1 MSVVVKDCSYVLVHL
16 PSFIRYGSKP
26 YRDIS
31 INGGPGGELENKICK
46 RVRSYEE
53 ALTYPPNQVYIG
65 NLHPDDLNHIP
76 QPWYRHPC
84 LQAKRQGKFG
94 EIIPEEEFYAW
105 MKIADDFDL
114 VWLTKGFIE
123 KIKEKV
129 SSNHFV
135 REEDLRKLGPGVPL
149 EKIAEKIERDAALPL
164 YDAGTLVGSIRR
176 DHEMDDSLKAHVL
189 LENLL
194 AKASGAL
201 VMHHLFKRA
210 NLTPQ
215 AVDFIL
221 SCSEEAVGDRYNR
234 GGGSLSKAIGEMCRC
249 VNATGHDVK
258 AFCAAPLHA
267 ILDAACLVEA
277 GVFNHVVVV
286 GGGCLAKIGM
296 KYFSHLKHEM
306 PILEDVLAGIA
317 FLIAKDDGIN
327 PIIRLDCIGKHPIG
341 AASSQQEI
349 MTSLVV
355 KPLNKI
361 GKKMMEIDRY
371 ATEMHN
377 PEVTLPAGSGNTPY
391 TNYKIMG
398 ALAAMAGEISPSS
411 IEEFVKAKGMPGF
424 SPTQGH
430 VPAAVPF
437 LGHALEAMRAGRMNN
452 ALFVAKGSLFLGRM
466 SQLSDGMSFLLER
479 NPENNS
485 EQKIR

>member
-1 MSVVVKDCSYVLVHL
+1 MSVVVRDCSYVLVHV

-31 INGGPGGELENKICK
+31 VNGGPGRDLEKKIYEC
-46 RVRSYEE
+46 VRTYEE
-53 ALTYPPNQVYIG
+53 VVAYPPNQVFIG
-65 NLHPDDLNHIP
+65 NLHPDALRDIS
-76 QPWYRHPC
+76 QPWYEHPVPG
-84 LQAKRQGKFG
+84 AKRQGKFG
-94 EIIPEEEFYAW
+94 EIFPEDEFYGW
-105 MKIADDFDL
+105 MKVADDFDL
-114 VWLTKGFIE
+114 IWLTPEFIQTVRQ
-123 KIKEKV
+123 KLA
-129 SSNHFV
+129 SSPFANEV
-135 REEDLRKLGPGVPL
+135 QMKKLGPGTPL
-149 EKIAEKIERDAALPL
+149 DKILHKVEDDSALPL
-164 YDAGTLVGSIRR
+164 YHDGAVVGSIRR
-176 DHEMDDSLKAHVL
+176 DHDADDSLKAHIL

-194 AKASGAL
+194 AKTSGAL
-201 VMHHLFKRA
+201 VMYHLFKRA
-210 NLTPQ
+210 GMKPEE
-215 AVDFIL
+215 VDFIL

-234 GGGSLSKAIGEMCRC
+234 GGGSLSKAIGEMCHC
-249 VNATGHDVK
+249 INATGHDIK

-267 ILDAACLVEA
+267 ILDAASLVEA

-296 KYFSHLKHEM
+296 KYSSHLKHQM

-317 FLIAKDDGIN
+317 FWVTKDDGIN

-341 AASSQQEI
+341 AASNQQAI
-349 MTSLVV
+349 MTSLVL

-411 IEEFVKAKGMPGF
+411 IEEFVKTKGMPGF

-437 LGHALEAMRAGRMNN
+437 LGHALEAMREGRMKTT
-452 ALFVAKGSLFLGRM
+452 LFVAKGSLFLGRM

-479 NPENNS
+479 NPKNKVE
-485 EQKIR
+485 

>member
-1 MSVVVKDCSYVLVHL
+1 MSVVVKDCSYGLVHV

-31 INGGPGGELENKICK
+31 VNGGPGGDLEKKIYE
-46 RVRSYEE
+46 RVRTYEE
-53 ALTYPPNQVYIG
+53 VVAYPPNQVFIG
-65 NLHPDDLNHIP
+65 NLGPDELDHIP
-76 QPWYRHPC
+76 KPWYEHPVSG
-84 LQAKRQGKFG
+84 ARRDGKFG
-94 EIIPEEEFYAW
+94 EILPEEEFYGW
-105 MKIADDFDL
+105 IKMADDFDL
-114 VWLTKGFIE
+114 VWLTPGYIE
-123 KIKEKV
+123 KIKGKV
-129 SSNHFV
+129 SSSPFFK
-135 REEDLRKLGPGVPL
+135 EGDLKKLGPGIPL
-149 EKIAEKIERDAALPL
+149 QKITEKIERDAALPL
-164 YDAGTLVGSIRR
+164 YDFGTLVGSIRR

-194 AKASGAL
+194 TKASGAL

-210 NLTPQ
+210 NLKPED
-215 AVDFIL
+215 VDFIL

-234 GGGSLSKAIGEMCRC
+234 GGGSLSKAIGEMCHC
-249 VNATGHDVK
+249 INATGHDIK

-267 ILDAACLVEA
+267 ILDAASLVEA
-277 GVFNHVVVV
+277 SVFNHVVVV

-296 KYFSHLKHEM
+296 KYSSHLKHQM

-317 FLIAKDDGIN
+317 FLITKDDGIN

-341 AASSQQEI
+341 AASNQQAI
-349 MTSLVV
+349 MTSLVL

-377 PEVTLPAGSGNTPY
+377 PEITLPAGSGNTPY

-411 IEEFVKAKGMPGF
+411 IEEFVKTKGMPGF

-437 LGHALEAMRAGRMNN
+437 LGHALEAIREGRMKNT
-452 ALFVAKGSLFLGRM
+452 LFVAKGSLFLGRM

-479 NPENNS
+479 NPKNKVE
-485 EQKIR
+485 

>member
-1 MSVVVKDCSYVLVHL
+1 MSVVVKDCSYVLVHV
-16 PSFIRYGSKP
+16 PNFVRYGSKP
-26 YRDIS
+26 YRDICVS
-31 INGGPGGELENKICK
+31 DGPGGELEKRIYH

-53 ALTYPPNQVYIG
+53 ALAYPPNQVYIG
-65 NLHPDDLNHIP
+65 NLHPDELNHIP
-76 QPWYRHPC
+76 QPWYEHPISG
-84 LQAKRQGKFG
+84 AKRHGRFG
-94 EIIPEEEFYAW
+94 EVLPEEEFYGW
-105 MKIADDFDL
+105 IKIADDFDL
-114 VWLTKGFIE
+114 VWLTPGFIE
-123 KIKEKV
+123 KIKERV
-129 SSNHFV
+129 SSNPFLK
-135 REEDLRKLGPGVPL
+135 EGDLKKLGPGVSP
-149 EKIAEKIERDAALPL
+149 ERIAEKIERDGALPL
-164 YDAGTLVGSIRR
+164 YDSGTLVGSIRR

-201 VMHHLFKRA
+201 VMHHLFRRA
-210 NLTPQ
+210 SLKPDE
-215 AVDFIL
+215 VDFIL

-234 GGGSLSKAIGEMCRC
+234 GGGSLSKAIGEMCHC
-249 VNATGHDVK
+249 NNATGHDIK

-267 ILDAACLVEA
+267 ILDAASLVEA
-277 GVFNHVVVV
+277 GVFQHVVVV

-296 KYFSHLKHEM
+296 KYSSHLKHQM

-317 FLIAKDDGIN
+317 FLIGKDDGIN

-341 AASSQQEI
+341 AGSNQQAI

-361 GKKMMEIDRY
+361 GKKMMDIDRY
-371 ATEMHN
+371 ATELHN

-391 TNYKIMG
+391 INYKLMG
-398 ALAAMAGEISPSS
+398 ALAAMGGEISPAS
-411 IEEFVKAKGMPGF
+411 IEEFVKTKGMPGF
-424 SPTQGH
+424 APTQGH

-437 LGHALEAMRAGRMNN
+437 LGHALEAMREGKMGS

-479 NPENNS
+479 NPKNEGHKDS
-485 EQKIR
+485 